1 MKSPLLLFGIL
12 MSVMCV
18 ICIPIVSAATTAPQK
33 IIYNGHLLDS
43 TGNAITVEHSIRF
56 SYWTSTDY
64 IDGDVTATGAI
75 NTGAANYASWTE
87 LHTVTPNSDGYFSVE
102 LGSVTALPDFSAMSV
117 TTLLNLHMQVE
128 VKSSADADTSFE
140 LLDRNS
146 ADNTI
151 DRSPVRSVP
160 FALNSNLLD
169 RREVGSS
176 SGAISF
182 LGSGGFLREAGTLA
196 DRFTIDTD
204 NSTGGVLTLRF
215 GGDLGKELTYDQE
228 NAFFRFNDDVDIQ
241 GDLTISGLINGV
253 DISSLSAG
261 SDQTHLRVSSGAG
274 LSVNIAAGDY
284 RISGVVTPYAG
295 NSNQALTDDATNY
308 VFMGSGGLTIR
319 TSGFPTDESF
329 IPLASVVT
337 TAGSVSTITDKR
349 IFNADDRER
358 DIVKT
363 FAPDYE
369 GAAYEGDGTE
379 NTGQLSVSNSGAA
392 ITNHYV
398 WTSTRP
404 NLQDYDIVVY
414 AQVPEDFVRW
424 NAIPLSLLYRTT
436 SGSITYAKADIEVY
450 DTTGTQVTLSGNFA
464 DLTNTE
470 WSTANVGFSGSPVW
484 TAGSGFL
491 IKIRSSAKDNE
502 KVQLGHLKLKY
513 TELP

>member
-1 MKSPLLLFGIL
+1 MTCIA
-12 MSVMCV
+12 
-18 ICIPIVSAATTAPQK
+18 CIPLVSAETTAPQK

-43 TGNAITVEHSIRF
+43 SGNAIVSEHVMRF

-75 NTGAANYASWTE
+75 NIGAANYASWTE

-102 LGSVTALPDFSAMSV
+102 LGSITALPDFSSLSV

-128 VKSSADADTSFE
+128 VKNATDADTSFE
-140 LLDRNS
+140 ILDRNS
-146 ADNTI
+146 ADETV

-176 SGAISF
+176 SGAITF

-196 DRFTIDTD
+196 DRFTIDAD
-204 NSTGGVLTLRF
+204 NSTAGTLSLRF
-215 GGDLGKELTYDQE
+215 GGDLGKELSYDQG
-228 NAFFRFNDDVDIQ
+228 NAFFQFNDDVDIQ
-241 GDLTISGLINGV
+241 GDLTLSGLINGV
-253 DISSLSAG
+253 DISTLAAG
-261 SDQTHLRVSSGAG
+261 SNQTHLSVSSGAG
-274 LSVNIAAGDY
+274 LSVNISAGDY
-284 RISGVVTPYAG
+284 RINGVVTLYSG
-295 NSNQALTDDATNY
+295 NNNQAVVDEATNY

-319 TSGFPTDESF
+319 TSGFPTDESY

-337 TAGSVSTITDKR
+337 TGGAISTITDRR
-349 IFNADDRER
+349 IFNADDREQ

-363 FAPDYE
+363 YAPDYE

-392 ITNHYV
+392 ITNHYI

-404 NLQDYDIVVY
+404 TLQDYDIVVH
-414 AQVPEDFVRW
+414 AQVPTDFVRW
-424 NAIPLSLLYRTT
+424 NATPISLLYRTT
-436 SGSITYAKADIEVY
+436 SGSLSYAKADIEVY
-450 DTTGTQVTLSGNFA
+450 DTAGLPVTLSGNFEN
-464 DLTNTE
+464 LTNTD
-470 WSTANVGFSGSPVW
+470 WTTANVEFSGSPAW

-491 IKIRSSAKDNE
+491 IKIRASAKDNQQ
-502 KVQLGHLKLKY
+502 VQLGHLKLRY
-513 TELP
+513 TELQ